1 MLSLFE
7 IAAMLLVLSAVL
19 SWVNRAYIKLPHTIG
34 LLVMALLA
42 SFALL
47 GTQALFPSLGLTDTM
62 QGALQQIDFNETL
75 MKGMLGFLLF
85 AGALHVDFH
94 KMKDAKWAIGLMATC
109 GVILS
114 TFIVGTG
121 FWGLAK
127 LFDVALPYAWALV
140 FGALISPTDPV
151 AVLSILKTVKM
162 PKSLEAKIA
171 GESLFNDG
179 VGVVIFT
186 IILAVATG
194 SAAGGH
200 AMFEQILLAG
210 PLEAAANAGH
220 GTGHGGVTILD
231 VAELFIVD
239 AIGGAVL
246 GLIAGA
252 IAVKM
257 MAKIDEHAIEILI
270 SLALVAGTYAI
281 AQRIDILGHHL
292 SGPIAVVVAGLMI
305 GNKGAAVAMSQH
317 TQNYLFGFW
326 EMIDEILNS
335 VLFLLIGLEI
345 LVLGLAPNF
354 ALITLIAIP
363 LVLIARF
370 CAVFFPMK
378 IIGTFK
384 SFTKGAI
391 PVLTWGGVRGG
402 ISVALALS
410 LPDNEY
416 KPLILTATYGIVIFS
431 IIVQGLTVK
440 TVVEK
445 SVKSDPVLGKPK
457 IDV

>member
-7 IAAMLLVLSAVL
+7 IAAMLLVLSAIL

-34 LLVMALLA
+34 LLLMALFA

-47 GTQALFPSLGLTDTM
+47 ALQAVFPSLGLTDTL
-62 QGALQQIDFNETL
+62 QNALKQIDFNETL

-85 AGALHVDFH
+85 AGALHVDFN
-94 KMKDAKWAIGLMATC
+94 KMRDAKWAIGLMATC

-121 FWGLAK
+121 FFYLAK
-127 LFDVALPYAWALV
+127 IFGVALPYIWALV

-179 VGVVIFT
+179 VGVVVFT
-186 IILAVATG
+186 IILAIATG
-194 SAAGGH
+194 SAASGH
-200 AMFEQILLAG
+200 AIFDGILFAG
-210 PLEAAANAGH
+210 PIDTFATATQSGSGH
-220 GTGHGGVTILD
+220 SGVGIWD

-239 AIGGAVL
+239 AIGGAAL
-246 GLIAGA
+246 GFTAGA

-257 MAKIDEHAIEILI
+257 MEKIDEHAIEILI

-281 AQRIDILGHHL
+281 AQRVNILGHHL
-292 SGPIAVVVAGLMI
+292 SGPIAVVIAGLMI
-305 GNKGAAVAMSQH
+305 GNKGAAIAMSKH

-345 LVLGLAPNF
+345 LVLGLAPDF
-354 ALITLIAIP
+354 ALITLLAIP
-363 LVLIARF
+363 LILFARL
-370 CAVFFPMK
+370 CAVFAPMK

-410 LPDNEY
+410 LPDNDY
-416 KPLILTATYGIVIFS
+416 KPLILTATYGVVIFS

-445 SVKSDPVLGKPK
+445 SVKADPVSGA
-457 IDV
+457 